1 MFNSNE
7 LCLPLCASFVC
18 CEVDSRK
25 SFVSSEE
32 SASYYAEMF
41 LLREGKLRVSQNEE
55 VFLASPGDA
64 VLVCP
69 GVSRKVEKA
78 GEGPVRMDLIRMDPD
93 RIPGMPAYAPSLKE
107 ILTKAVREKLPMLV
121 SAAEARE
128 MALPEMTGRCV
139 REAEELKFG
148 FDLSIVSELGLI
160 CSAVIRYWM
169 SRGLVVRKKAGKAR
183 TETVESLSGYIQ
195 EHMRDNLRVE
205 DLADLC
211 GMSYPWFAK
220 KFRQAYG
227 VNCKDFIEQIRVN
240 QVGKYL
246 LFTDMGL
253 EEISQ
258 ETGYA
263 DCSHMIK
270 NFKRIMGI
278 TPGQFRLRH
287 R

>member
-1 MFNSNE
+1 MFNSSEVN
-7 LCLPLCASFVC
+7 LPLNMSFACTESGREPDLLNGKTRSLYCALLLFVRRGALRAC
-18 CEVDSRK
+18 LNDTEMSLQAGEV
-25 SFVSSEE
+25 
-32 SASYYAEMF
+32 
-41 LLREGKLRVSQNEE
+41 LII
-55 VFLASPGDA
+55 
-64 VLVCP
+64 CP
-69 GVSRKVEKA
+69 GMTFSLTA
-78 GEGPVRMDLIRMDPD
+78 GENGEKQDLAMIYLDPDQLADTPAYIPGLKGILAEVRKRRMPLRLNGEEAGEIPFQMEACLLEEEKQNYGWDLAVTSRLYLICTALIRFW
-93 RIPGMPAYAPSLKE
+93 RGKGLTMP
-107 ILTKAVREKLPMLV
+107 TR
-121 SAAEARE
+121 RN
-128 MALPEMTGRCV
+128 
-139 REAEELKFG
+139 AEEPI
-148 FDLSIVSELGLI
+148 LSVT
-160 CSAVIRYWM
+160 A
-169 SRGLVVRKKAGKAR
+169 
-183 TETVESLSGYIQ
+183 YINRHVQ
-195 EHMRDNLRVE
+195 DGLRVE
-205 DLADLC
+205 DLAENC
-211 GMSYPWFAK
+211 GLSYPWFAK